1 MAFDI
6 KGMAKSSAF
15 ATAGGVVLGL
25 GIFWIISA
33 AIQHLVQ
40 PLFNFIVDN
49 GVVVLNRSNGVYIGC
64 SAFLSACM
72 IFVLAV
78 VVGSAMI
85 KMAGKS

>member
-25 GIFWIISA
+25 GIFWLISG
-33 AIQHLVQ
+33 AIQHLFQ
-40 PLFNFIVDN
+40 PLINFVIDN
-49 GVVVLNRSNGVYIGC
+49 GVVVLNRSSGVYIGC
-64 SAFLSACM
+64 GAFLSACL
-72 IFVLAV
+72 IFLLAV